1 MKKNLLLIVLIYSNI
16 VSAQDTIPV
25 KSPEDKHKITEI
37 DSTNKEDKEL
47 IEKLNKK
54 YLNQEFYF
62 YMDYTNTFN
71 QIKFVKSKIINIEYN
86 YYNNSPVSANIQ
98 FCTVKG
104 DTAWITLKI
113 EYYKKEFMD
122 ITLTFNKMH
131 YSKFYKDVRYNQW
144 QNIKAN
150 RVVLN
155 MNEREVSLSWGYPKH
170 ETNIEFSWGYEDI
183 WYYPQR
189 NTYLYFHNDI
199 LKTIQRID

>member
-1 MKKNLLLIVLIYSNI
+1 MKKNLLLIALIYSNI

-37 DSTNKEDKEL
+37 DSTNKEYKEL

-62 YMDYTNTFN
+62 YMDYKNTFN
-71 QIKFVKSKIINIEYN
+71 QIKFVKSKIFNIEYN

-98 FCTVKG
+98 FCTING
-104 DTAWITLKI
+104 DTTWITLQI

-122 ITLTFNKMH
+122 INLTFNKMH

-144 QNIKAN
+144 KNIKAN
-150 RVVLN
+150 RVVRN

-170 ETNIEFSWGYEDI
+170 ETNTEFSWGYEDI

-189 NTYLYFHNDI
+189 NTYLYFYNGI

>member
-1 MKKNLLLIVLIYSNI
+1 MKKILLLIVLIYSNI

-86 YYNNSPVSANIQ
+86 YYKLYLFADDCCIACSVFIEGG
-98 FCTVKG
+98 FCYLG
-104 DTAWITLKI
+104 AIFIFSYNRI
-113 EYYKKEFMD
+113 EHDWFQ
-122 ITLTFNKMH
+122 T
-131 YSKFYKDVRYNQW
+131 
-144 QNIKAN
+144 N
-150 RVVLN
+150 R
-155 MNEREVSLSWGYPKH
+155 SS
-170 ETNIEFSWGYEDI
+170 TC
-183 WYYPQR
+183 
-189 NTYLYFHNDI
+189 
-199 LKTIQRID
+199 

>member
-1 MKKNLLLIVLIYSNI
+1 MKAILLLIVLIYSNI

-25 KSPEDKHKITEI
+25 KSIEDKHTLTEI
-37 DSTNKEDKEL
+37 ASSNKEDLEL

-71 QIKFVKSKIINIEYN
+71 HIKFVKSKIINIKYN
-86 YYNNSPVSANIQ
+86 YYNNRPVSAWIQ
-98 FCTVKG
+98 FCTIKG
-104 DTAWITLKI
+104 DTTEISLNI

-150 RVVLN
+150 RVVRN

-170 ETNIEFSWGYEDI
+170 ETNTEYSWGYEDV

-189 NTYLYFHNDI
+189 HTYLYFYNGI